1 MHPFRFVSDDP
12 HGYRRVHPC
21 PPEIHTGRMP
31 QIVKT
36 KVSNPSPTAGFV
48 KGGLYVPNWPVFVQE
63 DMLGVQSSFLPQF
76 SEYPVPSLSAP
87 S

>member
-1 MHPFRFVSDDP
+1 MHPFRFVSDDL
-12 HGYRRVHPC
+12 HGCRRVHPC
-21 PPEIHTGRMP
+21 PPEIRTGRVP
-31 QIVKT
+31 EIVQSEVRNPGPPAGLREGRLQIPDWF
-36 KVSNPSPTAGFV
+36 S
-48 KGGLYVPNWPVFVQE
+48 FVQE